1 MALSLGKQRGHEKC
15 QSSQQQ
21 GWSPGIPVR
30 RLHEHK
36 QMDSP
41 GKQNPA
47 TSAACVHAPA
57 ERRCKQSKGCNLMYR
72 AVGTKAGS

>member
-1 MALSLGKQRGHEKC
+1 MALSLGRQRGHEKC

-21 GWSPGIPVR
+21 GSSPGIPVR

-36 QMDSP
+36 QMDSL

-47 TSAACVHAPA
+47 SSAVCVRAPA